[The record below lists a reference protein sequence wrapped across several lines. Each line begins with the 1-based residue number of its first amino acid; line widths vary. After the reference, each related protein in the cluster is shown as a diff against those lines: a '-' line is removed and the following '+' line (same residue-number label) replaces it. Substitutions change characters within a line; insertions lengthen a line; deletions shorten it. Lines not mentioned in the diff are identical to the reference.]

1 MKIMVAY
8 DRSNVAK
15 AALELAKQHAA
26 AFGGAKV
33 YIITSMMGG
42 RDVPR
47 EEFANAERDL
57 NHAETLLKEEKI
69 ASESHLLI
77 RGMSPGEDLVQF
89 AKEKEM
95 DEIIIGVKKRSK
107 VGKFLLGSTAQYV
120 IIKAPCPVV
129 SVK

>member
-1 MKIMVAY
+1 MMKIMVAY

-15 AALELAKQHAA
+15 AALDLAKQHAK
-26 AFGGAKV
+26 AFDAKV
-33 YIITSMMGG
+33 YVITSMLGG

-47 EEFANAERDL
+47 EKFANAERDL
-57 NHAETLLKEEKI
+57 NHTETLLKAEKI
-69 ASESHLLI
+69 ACETHLLI

-89 AKEKEM
+89 AKENEI
-95 DEIIIGVKKRSK
+95 DVIIIGVKRRSK

-129 SVK
+129 AVK